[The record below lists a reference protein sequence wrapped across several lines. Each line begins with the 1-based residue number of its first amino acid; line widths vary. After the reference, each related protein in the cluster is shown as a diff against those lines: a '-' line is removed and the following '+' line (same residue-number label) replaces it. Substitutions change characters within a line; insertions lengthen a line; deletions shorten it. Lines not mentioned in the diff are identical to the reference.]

1 MRKRPRSRS
10 PGGINPEGA
19 PAVLVVSIA
28 VRRFGVGSLVDLTS
42 GSPGKRA
49 PPPARRRQG
58 GPLSGLLHESQP
70 CERLRLLR
78 RCSFVREQASPGKS
92 PARTLTS
99 SNGTSTRLATL
110 VAFDRQEQI
119 PSPRCSFY
127 QLPMA
132 RPRLNKLSSGGGV
145 AIMKPIV
152 SRRSHAERRGEFAR
166 VAPCHRS
173 RKRER
178 GFRKDHDRHAYR
190 RRIDEKRP
198 AARHHRSRQP
208 AADAD
213 PLHREPPRLGPQ
225 VSRRSRVA
233 DPSRRCAG

>member
-10 PGGINPEGA
+10 PGGISPEAA
-19 PAVLVVSIA
+19 PAVLVVWIA
-28 VRRFGVGSLVDLTS
+28 VGRYGCGSVVDLTS
-42 GSPGKRA
+42 GSPGKRER
-49 PPPARRRQG
+49 PPARRRQG

-99 SNGTSTRLATL
+99 SNGTSTRVATL

-132 RPRLNKLSSGGGV
+132 RLRLNKLSSGGAG
-145 AIMKPIV
+145 ATTKTIV
-152 SRRSHAERRGEFAR
+152 SQRSHAERRG
-166 VAPCHRS
+166 
-173 RKRER
+173 
-178 GFRKDHDRHAYR
+178 
-190 RRIDEKRP
+190 
-198 AARHHRSRQP
+198 
-208 AADAD
+208 
-213 PLHREPPRLGPQ
+213 
-225 VSRRSRVA
+225 
-233 DPSRRCAG
+233 

>member
-10 PGGINPEGA
+10 PGGISPEAA

-28 VRRFGVGSLVDLTS
+28 VRRYGCGSLVDLTS

-99 SNGTSTRLATL
+99 SNGTSTRAATL
-110 VAFDRQEQI
+110 VAFDRQEEK
-119 PSPRCSFY
+119 PSPRCCCY
-127 QLPMA
+127 LLPSA
-132 RPRLNKLSSGGGV
+132 RPRLHKFSRRGGV
-145 AIMKPIV
+145 AIMNPIV
-152 SRRSHAERRGEFAR
+152 SRPSHAARPGEFAP
-166 VAPCHRS
+166 VAPPHRS
-173 RKRER
+173 
-178 GFRKDHDRHAYR
+178 
-190 RRIDEKRP
+190 
-198 AARHHRSRQP
+198 
-208 AADAD
+208 
-213 PLHREPPRLGPQ
+213 
-225 VSRRSRVA
+225 
-233 DPSRRCAG
+233 